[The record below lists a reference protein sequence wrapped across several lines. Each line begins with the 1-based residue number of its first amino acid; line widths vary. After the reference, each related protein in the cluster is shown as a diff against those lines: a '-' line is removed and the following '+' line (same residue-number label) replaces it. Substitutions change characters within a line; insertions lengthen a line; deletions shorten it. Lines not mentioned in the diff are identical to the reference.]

1 MKRSFVRKTKRFT
14 ALTLI
19 FICTFLL
26 IPISASA
33 SYCDVNMVFE
43 DDVKQDIKTKEKKS
57 KDQSEEKESKKD
69 EKIQDSKTEDKSKT
83 DKSEKNDTPAKD
95 KNNSKTDGTD
105 KQEIQGTKDSQKPQK
120 GNDTSKAEGSEIE
133 AKSALLME
141 PCTGKLIYE
150 KNIDEKFAPAS
161 VTKIMTM
168 LLTMEA
174 VDSGKISLEDKVT
187 CSENAKKMGGST
199 MLLDTGEIRTVEELL
214 KGVAIASGNDAA
226 VALAEYLA
234 GNEGDFVVLMNKR
247 AEELG
252 MKNTTFKNCNGLPA
266 DGHLSTANDIAIMS
280 RELLKHPKVLKYT
293 GTYMDSITEG
303 RKSPIEL
310 VNHNKLVRFFDGCDG
325 LKTGFT
331 NEAKYCISAT
341 ATRNGVRMLSVIMG
355 APTYKIRNRDASML
369 LNYGF
374 SKYEG
379 KKIFSKDEDVDK
391 VYMDEQTDRYFMA
404 KAQDDL
410 TAVIPKGCKDE
421 IQKKIV
427 IDELQKKYKEGD
439 VVGKCEIYLNNEKI
453 GEVTIYCDR
462 NIKKGNVFSNIKY
475 NITHLFGDKEK
486 DNTEAKDECK

>member
-1 MKRSFVRKTKRFT
+1 MKRRFKRNLKSIT

-33 SYCDVNMVFE
+33 FDSDLNIALE
-43 DDVKQDIKTKEKKS
+43 DEVKQEPKKDDKNKGENSKQNESKTEEKS
-57 KDQSEEKESKKD
+57 KDKGSSSESNKSSSKPEKTNENSNAES
-69 EKIQDSKTEDKSKT
+69 
-83 DKSEKNDTPAKD
+83 N
-95 KNNSKTDGTD
+95 
-105 KQEIQGTKDSQKPQK
+105 
-120 GNDTSKAEGSEIE
+120 EIE
-133 AKSALLME
+133 ARSALLME
-141 PCTGKLIYE
+141 PCTGKIIYE
-150 KNIDEKFAPAS
+150 KNADEKFAPAS

-168 LLTMEA
+168 LLTIEA
-174 VDSGKISLEDKVT
+174 VDSGKIALDDKVT

-226 VALAEYLA
+226 VALAEYL
-234 GNEGDFVVLMNKR
+234 GGTENDFVGMMNKR

-252 MKNTTFKNCNGLPA
+252 MTNTTFKNCNGLPA
-266 DGHLSTANDIAIMS
+266 DGHLSTANDIAKMS
-280 RELLKHPKVLKYT
+280 KELLKHPTILKYT
-293 GTYMDSITEG
+293 GTYMDTITEG

-355 APTYKIRNRDASML
+355 APTYKIRNRDASIL

-379 KKIFSKDEDVDK
+379 KKIFSKDEEVDK

-410 TAVIPKGCKDE
+410 TAVLPKGCKDE
-421 IQKKIV
+421 VEKKVV
-427 IDELQKKYKEGD
+427 IDDLHKEYKEGD

-462 NIKKGNVFSNIKY
+462 NIKKGNIFDNIKY
-475 NITHLFGDKEK
+475 NITHLFGDKEEGNEEK
-486 DNTEAKDECK
+486 K